1 MITQLFNDGV
11 ELLNDYG
18 LSSYAAFSLHNVR
31 EFWGVYNIR
40 VQQTVEASSNHLHIC
55 LKIFEM

>member
-31 EFWGVYNIR
+31 EFFGRI
-40 VQQTVEASSNHLHIC
+40 
-55 LKIFEM
+55 